1 MADSGGDGGNGGLWN
16 FVPWNFFCCDYLA
29 EPPYLPLPPFIPSFP
44 LVPWFELKKKRT
56 IGKRDGAALLPLFA
70 SNVSVAGVVVKEGQ
84 WLCPAPAAHRRAIV
98 VVLAP

>member
-44 LVPWFELKKKRT
+44 WFELKKKE
-56 IGKRDGAALLPLFA
+56 PLERETGQRCCPFFA
-70 SNVSVAGVVVKEGQ
+70 SSVSVAGVVMKEG
-84 WLCPAPAAHRRAIV
+84 
-98 VVLAP
+98 

>member
-44 LVPWFELKKKRT
+44 LVPWFELKKEE
-56 IGKRDGAALLPLFA
+56 PLERETGQRCCPFLRP
-70 SNVSVAGVVVKEGQ
+70 VSVWPGL
-84 WLCPAPAAHRRAIV
+84 W
-98 VVLAP
+98 